1 MIIAIPKEIYPGEN
15 RVACVPD
22 VAAKYI
28 KQGFEVQVESDAGLK
43 AGFTNENYEK
53 HNTLRRPCGDLIG
66 SCIMRQDGIALRS

>member
-1 MIIAIPKEIYPGEN
+1 LIIAIPKEIYPGEN

-43 AGFTNENYEK
+43 AGFTNVTY
-53 HNTLRRPCGDLIG
+53 
-66 SCIMRQDGIALRS
+66 